1 MLRAICA
8 HMVQPS
14 SSATVDTSNAPS
26 LERHGSR
33 DPVPQAIPQITPA
46 MTNLEL
52 RRQFEEEGFV
62 HIKGLFTRSEAL
74 EMERELQ
81 HFIADVLPSSTV
93 GAYYQNASDPSS
105 VFQIDTMADEPYFDK
120 LMNGARGESKVND
133 VVEVLFGERA
143 VGLVHFFNRIP
154 GEAGAHDTPPHQ
166 DAAYSSQL
174 CTAWVAVDAADE
186 ENGCMRYSIGSHLRD
201 LPGLPVGNGGGPRG
215 SRPHPE
221 GVPGFGLA
229 LKPSDYRA
237 EDRETER
244 AMVADPG
251 DLIIHHP
258 LTVHRAGG
266 NRTAGENAR
275 QRRAVGCS
283 YFAAGDREEYD
294 RINRN
299 MHSKQRTRQPTA
311 ESVKVPNRLV

>member
-1 MLRAICA
+1 
-8 HMVQPS
+8 
-14 SSATVDTSNAPS
+14 
-26 LERHGSR
+26 
-33 DPVPQAIPQITPA
+33 

-52 RRQFEEEGFV
+52 RQQFEEQGFV
-62 HIKGLFTRSEAL
+62 HIKGLFTQAETQ
-74 EMERELQ
+74 EMERQLE
-81 HFIADVLPSSTV
+81 HFIADVLPTSTV
-93 GAYYQNASDPSS
+93 GAYYHDEADPST
-105 VFQIDTMADEPYFDK
+105 VFQIDTMADEPYFDT
-120 LMNGARGESKVND
+120 LMNGDRGKSKVND

-154 GEAGAHDTPPHQ
+154 GEAGSHATPPHQ

-186 ENGCMRYSIGSHLRD
+186 ENGCMRYSVGSHLRD

-229 LKPSDYRA
+229 LKPADYRS
-237 EDRETER
+237 EDRATER
-244 AMVADPG
+244 AMVATPG

-258 LTVHRAGG
+258 LTVHRADG
-266 NRTAGENAR
+266 NKTSGENAR

-283 YFAAGDREEYD
+283 YFAAKDGGEYE
-294 RINRN
+294 RINRS
-299 MHSKQRTRQPTA
+299 MHSSHKNGQATA
-311 ESVKVPNRLV
+311 ESTDRLV

>member
-1 MLRAICA
+1 VGI
-8 HMVQPS
+8 
-14 SSATVDTSNAPS
+14 DTSNAPS

-33 DPVPQAIPQITPA
+33 DPVPAAIPQITPSV
-46 MTNLEL
+46 TNLEL
-52 RRQFEEEGFV
+52 RQQFEAEGFV
-62 HIKGLFTRSEAL
+62 HIKGLFTQAEVR
-74 EMERELQ
+74 EMRRELE
-81 HFIADVLPSSTV
+81 HFIDDVLPTSTV
-93 GAYYQNASDPSS
+93 GAYYHDDADPSS
-105 VFQIDTMADEPYFDK
+105 VFQIDTMADEPYFDS
-120 LMNGARGESKVND
+120 LMNGDRGKSKVND

-154 GEAGAHDTPPHQ
+154 GEAGSHDTPPHQ

-186 ENGCMRYSIGSHLRD
+186 ENGCMCYSVGSHLRD

-229 LKPSDYRA
+229 LKPADYRS
-237 EDRETER
+237 EDRATER
-244 AMVADPG
+244 AMVAMPG

-258 LTVHRAGG
+258 LTVHRAAG
-266 NRTAGENAR
+266 NKTSGENAR

-283 YFAAGDREEYD
+283 YFAASDRDEYE
-294 RINRN
+294 RINRG
-299 MHSKQRTRQPTA
+299 MHSRHETQPTA
-311 ESVKVPNRLV
+311 ETTGRLV